1 MSITI
6 FLISL
11 LFLIVIN
18 LILFKLNFLIDKN
31 IFGSHKIST
40 LSTPLSGGIYFFCI
54 FLIIDNY
61 YQSNYLS
68 VYPILFGFVA
78 LGILA
83 DSKILNNPK
92 IRFFLQ
98 LVLSISLIYYSK
110 ITLDS
115 TRIYI
120 LDDFLKNQLFNNF
133 FLVFCFMTLLNGSNF
148 IDGVNGFLTSYF
160 LLVIFSIILI
170 GPFSDLAL
178 VNYEYLKLY
187 LIPMVCFLIL
197 NLLNKNFLG
206 DSGSYFLS
214 VFFGF
219 NLVYFINDNNN
230 QIAPFFIIN
239 LLWYPCFENLF
250 TIFRR
255 SKIKSII
262 YLPDKKHLH
271 TLVYYYLNRNF
282 AKKYS
287 KSTINSLASIM
298 IIIFL
303 IPMFLYS
310 VYFCDSSIK
319 LFYALIVYILSYLY
333 IYFKLLNYEKNNK
346 K

>member
-133 FLVFCFMTLLNGSNF
+133 F
-148 IDGVNGFLTSYF
+148 
-160 LLVIFSIILI
+160 
-170 GPFSDLAL
+170 
-178 VNYEYLKLY
+178 
-187 LIPMVCFLIL
+187 
-197 NLLNKNFLG
+197 
-206 DSGSYFLS
+206 
-214 VFFGF
+214 
-219 NLVYFINDNNN
+219 
-230 QIAPFFIIN
+230 
-239 LLWYPCFENLF
+239 
-250 TIFRR
+250 
-255 SKIKSII
+255 
-262 YLPDKKHLH
+262 
-271 TLVYYYLNRNF
+271 
-282 AKKYS
+282 
-287 KSTINSLASIM
+287 
-298 IIIFL
+298 
-303 IPMFLYS
+303 
-310 VYFCDSSIK
+310 
-319 LFYALIVYILSYLY
+319 
-333 IYFKLLNYEKNNK
+333 
-346 K
+346 

>member
-98 LVLSISLIYYSK
+98 LVLSISLIYYS
-110 ITLDS
+110 THRDS
-115 TRIYI
+115 KWRS
-120 LDDFLKNQLFNNF
+120 FLWLP
-133 FLVFCFMTLLNGSNF
+133 LLEHR
-148 IDGVNGFLTSYF
+148 L
-160 LLVIFSIILI
+160 
-170 GPFSDLAL
+170 
-178 VNYEYLKLY
+178 
-187 LIPMVCFLIL
+187 
-197 NLLNKNFLG
+197 
-206 DSGSYFLS
+206 
-214 VFFGF
+214 
-219 NLVYFINDNNN
+219 
-230 QIAPFFIIN
+230 
-239 LLWYPCFENLF
+239 
-250 TIFRR
+250 
-255 SKIKSII
+255 
-262 YLPDKKHLH
+262 
-271 TLVYYYLNRNF
+271 
-282 AKKYS
+282 
-287 KSTINSLASIM
+287 
-298 IIIFL
+298 
-303 IPMFLYS
+303 
-310 VYFCDSSIK
+310 
-319 LFYALIVYILSYLY
+319 
-333 IYFKLLNYEKNNK
+333 
-346 K
+346 

>member
-92 IRFFLQ
+92 IRFFT
-98 LVLSISLIYYSK
+98 ISSFYKFNLLFK

-133 FLVFCFMTLLNGSNF
+133 F
-148 IDGVNGFLTSYF
+148 
-160 LLVIFSIILI
+160 SI
-170 GPFSDLAL
+170 
-178 VNYEYLKLY
+178 
-187 LIPMVCFLIL
+187 
-197 NLLNKNFLG
+197 
-206 DSGSYFLS
+206 
-214 VFFGF
+214 
-219 NLVYFINDNNN
+219 
-230 QIAPFFIIN
+230 
-239 LLWYPCFENLF
+239 
-250 TIFRR
+250 
-255 SKIKSII
+255 
-262 YLPDKKHLH
+262 
-271 TLVYYYLNRNF
+271 
-282 AKKYS
+282 
-287 KSTINSLASIM
+287 
-298 IIIFL
+298 
-303 IPMFLYS
+303 
-310 VYFCDSSIK
+310 
-319 LFYALIVYILSYLY
+319 LFYD
-333 IYFKLLNYEKNNK
+333 FT
-346 K
+346 